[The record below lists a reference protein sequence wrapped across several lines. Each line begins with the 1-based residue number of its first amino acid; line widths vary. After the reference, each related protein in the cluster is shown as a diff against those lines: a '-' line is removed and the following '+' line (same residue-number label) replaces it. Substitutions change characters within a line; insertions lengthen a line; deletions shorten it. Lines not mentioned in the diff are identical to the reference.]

1 MADIEWL
8 TKEPLVARWVKEAMK
23 RVLIVDD
30 HEVVRN
36 GLKKILEEQS
46 GEIAFGEA
54 GAAAEAITL
63 VREQA
68 WDIVILDI
76 SLGGGRNGLET
87 LKELKQIRP
96 RLQVLI
102 LTMHSE
108 EQYARRSF
116 RSGAAGYITKDSPRA
131 ELVRAVNKVMEGG
144 KYVSPALAEKLV
156 AYIEK
161 DTDGPPHE
169 ILSDREF
176 QVMRLIASGKT
187 VGEIAELL
195 SLSDKTI
202 STYRARVLEKMGMK
216 TNAELTHYA
225 IRNELVN

>member
-1 MADIEWL
+1 
-8 TKEPLVARWVKEAMK
+8 MK

-36 GLKKILEEQS
+36 GLKKILEEQP
-46 GEIAFGEA
+46 GEIEFGEA
-54 GAAAEAITL
+54 GTASEAITF

-87 LKELKQIRP
+87 LKELKQMRP
-96 RLQVLI
+96 RLHVLI

-131 ELVRAVNKVMEGG
+131 ELIRAVSKVMEGG
-144 KYVSPALAEKLV
+144 KYVSPVLAEKLV

-161 DTDGPPHE
+161 DINGPPHE
-169 ILSDREF
+169 TLSDREF

-187 VGEIAELL
+187 VSEIAELL

-202 STYRARVLEKMGMK
+202 STYRARLLEKMGMK
-216 TNAELTHYA
+216 TSAELTHYA
-225 IRNELVN
+225 IRNELVD